1 MPELVEVQ
9 TVIDVIEP
17 QIVGKRINK
26 IRVYQP
32 SVIANRTDEEFENEM
47 VAQVVSAVKRRGKY
61 ILLTLGSGKVM
72 MLHLRMT
79 CGFMVTPEE
88 YPMAPHT
95 HVVWTMDNGTQLRFS
110 DQRRFGRIWLFEN
123 FDSIDVG
130 GFVHL
135 GLEPFDPL
143 MTEKYL
149 KARLSQTGRRIKECL
164 MDQSIVA
171 GIGNIYSDEI
181 LFMAGIHPGRR
192 ANALDDGEVKRLS
205 EQIPLVM
212 RYFLDKNAITAE
224 DYLRSGGKE
233 YRNTPY
239 LRVYGRG
246 GCACLACG
254 RKLEKMR
261 VGGRSSVYCP
271 ACQRLDGNE

>member
-9 TVIDVIEP
+9 TVIDVIGP
-17 QIVGKRINK
+17 QIVGRKINE
-26 IRVYQP
+26 ISVYQ
-32 SVIANRTDEEFENEM
+32 SAVIANRTEEEFKNEIEAK
-47 VAQVVSAVKRRGKY
+47 VIAAIERRGKY

-72 MLHLRMT
+72 MLHFRMT
-79 CGFMVTPEE
+79 GGCMVTSKECPL
-88 YPMAPHT
+88 APHT
-95 HVVWTMDNGTQLRFS
+95 HVVWALDDGMQLRFI
-110 DQRRFGRIWLFEN
+110 DPRRFGRIWLFED
-123 FDSIDVG
+123 FDSIDVD

-135 GLEPFDPL
+135 GPEPFDPL
-143 MTEKYL
+143 LTEKYL
-149 KARLSQTGRRIKECL
+149 KARLSQSGRKIKECL

-181 LFMAGIHPGRR
+181 LYKAGIHPARK
-192 ANALDDGEVKRLS
+192 ADALDDGEVKRLS

-212 RYFLDKNAITAE
+212 RYFLDKNAITPE
-224 DYLRSGGKE
+224 EYLRSGGKE

-254 RKLEKMR
+254 GKLEKMR
-261 VGGRSSVYCP
+261 IGGRSSVYCP
-271 ACQRLDGNE
+271 VCQRLDGNE